1 MINTIAIVGAGLMG
15 RLLALSLHRQG
26 FKVSLFDKDKQ
37 DAKNS
42 AAYAAAGLL
51 TPLGESPQCEKNIVD
66 MGIAS
71 LALWPKILSTL
82 EQPVY
87 FQQQGSIVVSHEQD
101 QGDYLRFERFI
112 NSHYQEHVMQKLD
125 RAELLAL
132 EPELATTFKQGLYLP
147 DEGQIDNKQLL
158 TALAWQIKHEGIH
171 WLSET
176 LVSKMVIT
184 EQGHEVFFQCLKK
197 QSLKRPSL
205 KNPSLTNH
213 NTDNHYHIRTFD
225 LVIDCRG
232 TGAMNVVTEK
242 QENNAQKTSNSSNSS
257 SSDSNNKKPNHTL
270 ANLRAVRGEVFKLYA
285 PEVKLTRPIRLT
297 HPRYQLYIAPKEN
310 GYFSIGAT
318 QIESEDN
325 SPITVRS
332 AMELL
337 SAAYSI
343 HSGFAEANILENI
356 SQLRPAFDDNQP
368 KILAHKQL
376 IQVNGLYRHGYLIS
390 PVVLNQVLEFISNM
404 QQQKPLETP
413 CRYSVL
419 LPITITDTITSH

>member
-37 DAKNS
+37 DAKHS

-51 TPLGESPQCEKNIVD
+51 TPFGEAPQCEKNIVE

-176 LVSKMVIT
+176 LVSKMVRT
-184 EQGHEVFFQCLKK
+184 EQGHEVFYQSLKKQTLKK
-197 QSLKRPSL
+197 QSA
-205 KNPSLTNH
+205 
-213 NTDNHYHIRTFD
+213 DNDYQIRTFD
-225 LVIDCRG
+225 LVVDCRG
-232 TGAMNVVTEK
+232 TGAMAGAMEK
-242 QENNAQKTSNSSNSS
+242 QENNARKTSNSSN